1 MINRPH
7 IVALLGLTL
16 LPASRADAGDPR
28 IRQIAYDPK
37 SVTILRGCFGFQ
49 STVAFAPGEQ
59 VENVALGDA
68 QLWQV
73 TPNKR
78 SDLLF
83 LKPTVRNGRTN
94 MMVVTDRRRYAF
106 DLTARDDGSL
116 PRGPHHLRTAIDL
129 SGPASASHC
138 RGRRARR
145 RQRST
150 AARRRTA
157 GRRLLRNT
165 AYTFTGTVANV
176 PTRAFDDGH
185 ATYLR
190 WADGAEAPAIYALGP
205 GKTETL
211 VNFAIKGDYVVVD
224 GVEPAFVLRRGAA
237 VAVLYNDA
245 YQQPKLDADAPQP
258 RAEAGPKPG
267 KHSLFARL
275 LAPAATSPENG
286 R

>member
-1 MINRPH
+1 MINRPL
-7 IVALLGLTL
+7 IVALLGLAL
-16 LPASRADAGDPR
+16 LPHAADAGDPR
-28 IRQIAYDPK
+28 IREVVYDPR
-37 SVTILRGCFGFQ
+37 SVTTLRGCVGFQ
-49 STVAFAPGEQ
+49 STLAFAPGEQ
-59 VENVALGDA
+59 VENVAIGDA

-106 DLTARDDGSL
+106 DLVARDDGS
-116 PRGPHHLRTAIDL
+116 
-129 SGPASASHC
+129 C
-138 RGRRARR
+138 R
-145 RQRST
+145 
-150 AARRRTA
+150 A
-157 GRRLLRNT
+157 GRITYELQLTYPAPPAPLDIAAAVAAPPPAPPPEAELPAPAARNT

-258 RAEAGPKPG
+258 RAEAAPAR
-267 KHSLFARL
+267 HALFARL
-275 LAPAATSPENG
+275 LGPAAKTPENG

>member
-1 MINRPH
+1 MITRLQ
-7 IVALLGLTL
+7 IVAFLSVAV
-16 LPASRADAGDPR
+16 LPYAANASDPR
-28 IRQIAYDPK
+28 IREIAYDPK
-37 SVTILRGCFGFQ
+37 SVTTLHGCIGFQ
-49 STVAFAPGEQ
+49 TTLAFAPGEQ

-68 QLWQV
+68 QRWQV

-106 DLTARDDGSL
+106 DLVARDDGSCRAGRITYEL
-116 PRGPHHLRTAIDL
+116 QLTY
-129 SGPASASHC
+129 PAAPAPVNI
-138 RGRRARR
+138 G
-145 RQRST
+145 T
-150 AARRRTA
+150 AAPTPA
-157 GRRLLRNT
+157 LAPPSPEADLPSPAARNT

-176 PTRAFDDGH
+176 PARAFDDGH
-185 ATYLR
+185 STYLH
-190 WADGAEAPAIYALGP
+190 WADGVEAPAIYALGA

-258 RAEAGPKPG
+258 RAEAAPTPA
-267 KHSLFARL
+267 KHTLFARL
-275 LAPAATSPENG
+275 LGAAATSPENG